1 MQALAGVSARD
12 EFYNT
17 ILKNGKLVF
26 DTPGV
31 ARNALPN
38 REIMRGRNG
47 LQIKSPL
54 GEQVYT
60 NPLNGKFTS
69 QEFADAI
76 QFAEQL
82 PLEGLMKSALYRYL
96 IAIPK
101 GLAQVAKTV
110 LSPFTHM
117 RNFTSAVAFSLGT
130 GNMFKNPKFI
140 LDNFKKSFNTIQ
152 PQLLYRNQPKDQA
165 FYRFLLD
172 EGVVNSSS
180 TFQDVHGLL

>member
-26 DTPGV
+26 DTPGA

-76 QFAEQL
+76 QFAE
-82 PLEGLMKSALYRYL
+82 A
-96 IAIPK
+96 
-101 GLAQVAKTV
+101 
-110 LSPFTHM
+110 
-117 RNFTSAVAFSLGT
+117 TSS
-130 GNMFKNPKFI
+130 
-140 LDNFKKSFNTIQ
+140 
-152 PQLLYRNQPKDQA
+152 
-165 FYRFLLD
+165 
-172 EGVVNSSS
+172 
-180 TFQDVHGLL
+180 